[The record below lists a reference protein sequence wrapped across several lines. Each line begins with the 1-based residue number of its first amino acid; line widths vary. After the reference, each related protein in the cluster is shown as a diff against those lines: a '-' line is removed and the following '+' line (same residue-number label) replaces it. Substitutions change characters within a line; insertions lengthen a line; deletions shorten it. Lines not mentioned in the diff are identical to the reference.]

1 MPPVT
6 AASGWAEFSTMG
18 HLAIQVVTV
27 ALWTYWILLI
37 FRLIMELVFQFA
49 RSWDPRG
56 VMLVAVESAYTATD
70 PPLKF
75 LRRHI
80 PPLRLGGI
88 ALDLAFMLLLLIMW
102 LLIGVVGRL

>member
-1 MPPVT
+1 M
-6 AASGWAEFSTMG
+6 

-27 ALWTYWILLI
+27 ALWAYWVVLI

-49 RSWDPRG
+49 RSYDPHG

-80 PPLRLGGI
+80 PPLRIGGI
-88 ALDLAFMLLLLIMW
+88 ALDLAFLLLLIIMSI
-102 LLIGVVGRL
+102 LLKVVGQL

>member
-1 MPPVT
+1 
-6 AASGWAEFSTMG
+6 MG
-18 HLAIQVVTV
+18 HLAIQLITVV
-27 ALWTYWILLI
+27 LWAYWVVLI

-49 RSWDPRG
+49 RSWDPHG

>member
-1 MPPVT
+1 M
-6 AASGWAEFSTMG
+6 

-27 ALWTYWILLI
+27 ALWAYWVVLI

-49 RSWDPRG
+49 RRYDPHG

-75 LRRHI
+75 LRRYI
-80 PPLRLGGI
+80 PPLRIGGI
-88 ALDLAFMLLLLIMW
+88 ALDLAFLLLLIIMSI
-102 LLIGVVGRL
+102 LLKVVGQL